1 MPARA
6 SRRHVDWRARLRN
19 TAGHCMQCAPGMSAQ
34 AELFHGDGRPRELAA
49 YGPVVA
55 TDDRSKLYA
64 RTVTVHGN
72 IQRTSPSACKGGVQR
87 TAGSDGNRC
96 FVDTC
101 KHVPQAN
108 SQTDLRGPPHI
119 SACCWPKSGRSMGL
133 LTVSQVHETSLRD
146 VQ

>member
-72 IQRTSPSACKGGVQR
+72 IQRTSPSTCKGAVQR
-87 TAGSDGNRC
+87 TTGSDGNRC
-96 FVDTC
+96 YVDTR

-108 SQTDLRGPPHI
+108 SPPPTAAHLCMLL
-119 SACCWPKSGRSMGL
+119 AEVGQVNGL